1 MTIDEEGMEER
12 RYIFNDA
19 SLRTGDT
26 FVCLTKILKE
36 TEKEC
41 YLYIRNVNPQYFS
54 KMDKEVLQFLA
65 NIMEDSQW
73 AIRTL
78 SDGHRYYL
86 EGIVTNSRF
95 RTGVVFRRDDGIE
108 VMIELT
114 EERQDFSEEIKLE
127 EIDLRIAMKVREILE
142 EKENIKQ

>member
-1 MTIDEEGMEER
+1 
-12 RYIFNDA
+12 
-19 SLRTGDT
+19 
-26 FVCLTKILKE
+26 
-36 TEKEC
+36 
-41 YLYIRNVNPQYFS
+41 
-54 KMDKEVLQFLA
+54 MDKEVLQFLA
-65 NIMEDSQW
+65 NIMKDSQW

-86 EGIVTNSRF
+86 EGIVTNSWF
-95 RTGVVFRRDDGIE
+95 RTGVVFRKDNGIK